1 MDWNLLGLSFV
12 TVFLSELGDK
22 SQLAAIALSG
32 SGKSLRAVFLGTAAA
47 LLLASFLGV
56 IIGGGASQLLPTQ
69 WVKTIAAIGFAGMAV
84 KLLWFGSDAEDQNED
99 APIEDHKAL

>member
-1 MDWNLLGLSFV
+1 MDWHLLGLSFA

-32 SGKSLRAVFLGTAAA
+32 SGKSLRAIFLGASAA

-56 IIGGGASQLLPTQ
+56 ILGEGASQLLPTE
-69 WVKTIAAIGFAGMAV
+69 WVKTIAAIGFAGIAI
-84 KLLWFGSDAEDQNED
+84 KLLWFGEKEAESEQT
-99 APIEDHKAL
+99 